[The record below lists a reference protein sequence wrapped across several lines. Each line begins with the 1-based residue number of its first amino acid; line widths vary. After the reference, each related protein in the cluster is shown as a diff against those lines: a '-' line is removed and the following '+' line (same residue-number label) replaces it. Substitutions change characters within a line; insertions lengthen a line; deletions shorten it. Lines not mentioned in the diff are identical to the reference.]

1 MSIEGEDSLPQ
12 ERVLGDR
19 DELVPDP
26 QAEIVRLCW
35 LQWNKE
41 RLMFGGVKRVL
52 PAPFPPVKVL
62 TPEPQYK
69 YVFPMVLTTYGLANT
84 SMSREVLHNMMRS
97 NRDNVG

>member
-1 MSIEGEDSLPQ
+1 MNVRTHMSVPE

-19 DELVPDP
+19 DELVRDP
-26 QAEIVRLCW
+26 QAEILRLCW